1 MDTRFDDNELSDA
14 EMVEA
19 WKTNK
24 DETSLNA
31 LVSKYYPLVFRRL
44 KYKMSSVSTAEDI
57 TQNSFIKLIMS
68 LDNYTEQGKFA
79 NFLSTI
85 VSGQIIEHYRIDGK
99 HSLDD
104 EFNADFHIDD
114 KSTQNDLADNL
125 STSREVEYLVTHC
138 IPRLPVQ
145 ERLVFLLMHES
156 EFWDFESPLDWTHLA
171 VLNGI
176 NKETAWGRFESAR
189 KMLMTGTS
197 VDQIDNDE
205 LLIFLVWTEAK
216 RPFKTNHTLQYYA
229 SLLGEA
235 EQNLRNRS
243 HKAKKRLDECL
254 SNYRQT

>member
-1 MDTRFDDNELSDA
+1 MDMSFDDNELSDA
-14 EMVEA
+14 DMVEA
-19 WKTNK
+19 WRTNN
-24 DETSLNA
+24 DEAALNA

-44 KYKMSSVSTAEDI
+44 KYKVSSLSTAEDI
-57 TQNSFIKLIMS
+57 TQNSFIKLIKS

-79 NFLSTI
+79 SFLSTI
-85 VSGQIIEHYRIDGK
+85 VSGQIIDYYRINGK
-99 HSLDD
+99 HSLDE
-104 EFNADFHIDD
+104 EFNADFHIDEN
-114 KSTQNDLADNL
+114 STQNDLADNL
-125 STSREVEYLVTHC
+125 SASREIEYLVTHC

-156 EFWDFESPLDWTHLA
+156 EFWDFETPLDWTHLA

-176 NKETAWGRFESAR
+176 DKETAWARFESAR
-189 KMLMTGTS
+189 EMLMTGTPT
-197 VDQIDNDE
+197 DRIDTED

-254 SNYRQT
+254 SSYRRT